1 MSSKGT
7 RGGKATL
14 QAIEGGLSG
23 VPKAPAHFKADMAAE
38 WDTIAADMLERQIL
52 TASMIGLVETYVTAT
67 WMVREAQKE
76 IAATGLLV
84 KTAHGMPKPNPACG
98 TLKSAFEAV
107 ARLGAELG
115 LTPAARAKQGFT
127 PKGGENDD
135 DAADLGL

>member
-7 RGGKATL
+7 RGAKATL
-14 QAIEGGLSG
+14 QAIDGGLSG
-23 VPKAPAHFKADMAAE
+23 VPKAPAHFKPDMVAERNVIAAE
-38 WDTIAADMLERQIL
+38 LVERRIL
-52 TASMIGLVETYVTAT
+52 TASMVGLVETYVSAL

-76 IAATGLLV
+76 IAAIGLLV

-115 LTPAARAKQGFT
+115 LTPAARAKQGFQ
-127 PKGGENDD
+127 PKGGDD
-135 DAADLGL
+135 DDDSDLGL